1 MVVVVVFVV
10 AVVVRV
16 RSCVDVQ
23 FVFMFT
29 FMLILL
35 LLYGC
40 GHFVRILGE
49 RGWRPELHTG
59 CHRILGGSVGRE
71 SQKRLCP
78 TPHHVWEGELK
89 VWSDT
94 KSKHRSLG

>member
-1 MVVVVVFVV
+1 MVVVFVV

-40 GHFVRILGE
+40 GHFVRILGKGVGGQNFTLAGVCYFLSQNFGWFGRE
-49 RGWRPELHTG
+49 RVSKALVPNTTP
-59 CHRILGGSVGRE
+59 CVGRRVE
-71 SQKRLCP
+71 SLVR
-78 TPHHVWEGELK
+78 H
-89 VWSDT
+89 
-94 KSKHRSLG
+94 